1 MNDREAAFAL
11 KFAKFINERN
21 VVGFMEELGHV
32 QKDIEQNVNAR
43 TVFFDAALR
52 ITILLR
58 K

>member
-1 MNDREAAFAL
+1 M
-11 KFAKFINERN
+11 
-21 VVGFMEELGHV
+21 GFMEELGRV

-52 ITILLR
+52 ITIMLR